1 MSSEYPKADAYVIGA
16 GPNGLAAAITLA
28 QSGLDVV
35 VLERNDTPGGGARTA
50 ELIRPGYRHDVCSAI
65 HPTAYS
71 SPYFMSLGL
80 EKYGLEWIQPD
91 IPCVHPLDGGD
102 GVSLH
107 RELGDTVRQLDDDGR
122 KYKRLFEPFS
132 KNWYA
137 LTRDIL
143 TPLGWPNNPFLMAKF
158 GVRGLQPVSRFV
170 KQFSTEKAKALV
182 GGMAAH
188 SILPFEEPGTT
199 AFGLVLA
206 CSGHG
211 VGWPFPKGGTD
222 QLIVAMIKLLETH
235 GGQVITNAEITNID
249 ALPETSIVIHDTAPK
264 SFVEYAGHRL
274 SPGSKRALENFEYG
288 AAAYKVDFI
297 LSEPVPWAY
306 EEAKK
311 AGTLHLGGSF
321 AEMRQ
326 AEREVHEGI
335 MPDKPFVLVA
345 QQSRFDRSRTQGT
358 DEVLWSYAHAPN
370 GYTGDATETL
380 IGQIER
386 FAPGF
391 RDTIIDKHVIGP
403 MNLQEYNP
411 NYVGGDINSGKQ
423 HLPQLFKRP
432 LSWSRPYQAPLD
444 GHYFCS
450 SSTPP
455 GGGVHG
461 MSGHLAAKV
470 ALKQKFGIRVT

>member
-35 VLERNDTPGGGARTA
+35 VLERNDTPGGGARTS

-91 IPCVHPLDGGD
+91 IPCVHPLDDGD

-107 RELGDTVRQLDDDGR
+107 RELGDTVRQLGEDGR
-122 KYKRLFEPFS
+122 KYKRLLEPFS

-143 TPLGWPNNPFLMAKF
+143 TPLGWPNNPLLMAQF

-170 KQFSTEKAKALV
+170 KQFSTEKTKALV

-211 VGWPFPKGGTD
+211 VGWPFPK
-222 QLIVAMIKLLETH
+222 
-235 GGQVITNAEITNID
+235 
-249 ALPETSIVIHDTAPK
+249 
-264 SFVEYAGHRL
+264 VE
-274 SPGSKRALENFEYG
+274 
-288 AAAYKVDFI
+288 
-297 LSEPVPWAY
+297 
-306 EEAKK
+306 
-311 AGTLHLGGSF
+311 
-321 AEMRQ
+321 
-326 AEREVHEGI
+326 
-335 MPDKPFVLVA
+335 
-345 QQSRFDRSRTQGT
+345 
-358 DEVLWSYAHAPN
+358 
-370 GYTGDATETL
+370 
-380 IGQIER
+380 QI
-386 FAPGF
+386 
-391 RDTIIDKHVIGP
+391 
-403 MNLQEYNP
+403 N
-411 NYVGGDINSGKQ
+411 
-423 HLPQLFKRP
+423 
-432 LSWSRPYQAPLD
+432 
-444 GHYFCS
+444 
-450 SSTPP
+450 
-455 GGGVHG
+455 
-461 MSGHLAAKV
+461 
-470 ALKQKFGIRVT
+470 